1 MVRTVCFMPKN
12 VLDDNWDPSSY
23 DSKELLRRASRI
35 RMTVT
40 GSFIFIMFI
49 YMTVLLSR

>member
-1 MVRTVCFMPKN
+1 MPKN
-12 VLDDNWDPSSY
+12 VLDDDWDPSSY
-23 DSKELLRRASRI
+23 DSKEVLRRASKV
-35 RMTVT
+35 RMAVT